1 MSASISTDA
10 GAADFLE
17 ELIAIP
23 SPSTE
28 EHRAVE
34 FFGQRLS
41 REGFRCHTDT
51 AGNAVAELGE
61 RGPRVVLL
69 GHIDTVPGH
78 VPVRR
83 AGDRLYGRGAVDA
96 KGSLVNFAAAT
107 LRAHCS
113 GELDARVQIVGCVEE
128 EVPSSKGAAYRATQP
143 APDLCL
149 VGEPSHWD
157 RVTLGYKGYLRAQL
171 TRTRGLSHTAAA
183 DASAAAEAC
192 RLWTLLESEAATLND
207 ERRALY
213 DQLLLHLNA
222 VNSRDDGRYE
232 HAALD
237 LSMRLPEDLGP
248 DAARAWLSERA
259 EGWSLDTAGG
269 VPAWSSERTSSL
281 ARSLARS
288 ISRAGGRAQ
297 FQRKTGTAD
306 LNRVAPAW
314 GCPAAAYGP
323 GDSALDHTPDEYLDL
338 AELRQST
345 AVLSDWLLRGVPSC
359 EPAVDSTLET
369 STSGD

>member
-1 MSASISTDA
+1 MSASIATDA

-17 ELIAIP
+17 ELISIP
-23 SPSTE
+23 SPSTQE
-28 EHRAVE
+28 ARAVE
-34 FFGQRLS
+34 FFGERLS
-41 REGFRCHTDT
+41 QEGFRCHTDA

-61 RGPRVVLL
+61 RGPRIVLL

-83 AGDRLYGRGAVDA
+83 EGDRLYGRGAVDA

-107 LRAHCS
+107 LRAHLS
-113 GELDARVQIVGCVEE
+113 GELEARVQIVGCVEE
-128 EVPSSKGAAYRATQP
+128 EVPSSKGAAYRANQP

-149 VGEPSHWD
+149 IGEPSHWD

-171 TRTRGLSHTAAA
+171 ARTRGLSHTAAA
-183 DASAAAEAC
+183 DASIAAEAC
-192 RLWTLLESEAATLND
+192 RLWTRFESQAATLNAD
-207 ERRALY
+207 RRALY

-222 VNSRDDGRYE
+222 VSSSDDGRYE
-232 HAALD
+232 QATLD
-237 LSMRLPEDLGP
+237 VSLRLPEDLGP
-248 DAARAWLSERA
+248 EAAEAWLA
-259 EGWSLDTAGG
+259 ELATDWTLETAGG
-269 VPAWSSERTSSL
+269 VPAWSGARTTPL

-288 ISRAGGRAQ
+288 IARTGGRAQ

-338 AELRQST
+338 EELRQST
-345 AVLSDWLLRGVPSC
+345 AVLSDWLLRGVPTC
-359 EPAVDSTLET
+359 APAADSTLEVAT
-369 STSGD
+369 PGD

>member
-1 MSASISTDA
+1 MSASIATDA

-17 ELIAIP
+17 EWIAIP
-23 SPSTE
+23 SHSTE
-28 EHRAVE
+28 EARAVA
-34 FFGQRLS
+34 FFGERLAA
-41 REGFRCHTDT
+41 EGFRCHTDP

-69 GHIDTVPGH
+69 GHVDTVPGH

-83 AGDRLYGRGAVDA
+83 EGERLFGRGAVDA
-96 KGSLVNFAAAT
+96 KGSMVNFAAAT
-107 LRAHCS
+107 LRAHLA
-113 GELDARVQIVGCVEE
+113 GELEARVQIVGCVEE

-157 RVTLGYKGYLRAQL
+157 RVTLGYKGYLRARL
-171 TRTRGLSHTAAA
+171 TRNRGLSHTAGAE
-183 DASAAAEAC
+183 ASAAAEAC
-192 RLWTLLESEAATLND
+192 RLWSALEFAADGFNTG
-207 ERRALY
+207 RRALY

-222 VNSRDDGRYE
+222 VNSSDDGRFE
-232 HAALD
+232 RAELD
-237 LSMRLPEDLGP
+237 LSARLPEDLGP
-248 DAARAWLSERA
+248 DAARAWVAERA
-259 EGWSLDTAGG
+259 EGWTLDTAGG
-269 VPAWSSERTSSL
+269 VPAWSGSRTSPL

-288 ISRAGGRAQ
+288 IAREGGRAQ

-338 AELRQST
+338 AELWRST
-345 AVLSDWLLRGVPSC
+345 AVLSDWLARGVPTCAS
-359 EPAVDSTLET
+359 ARDSALEV
-369 STSGD
+369 GAPRD